1 MQLVN
6 ILMFLVATMAL
17 VSGIVVVAGVKHGE
31 RVRALWFLLTGLGT
45 AAWCAAM
52 SLFFM
57 AHPGQES
64 IADVYTHITY
74 TAAVLLAASVF
85 GYNCWVNRPGKI
97 LSVLVLLLATAIAI
111 FFNLNPS
118 LMYSSIT
125 LSFTTNNNINNAT
138 SWFVFLYFGFTIVVI
153 IGYLTAL
160 IIQIRKTT
168 NKNLRKGLVVSFAGW
183 LTNGIIAAIFA
194 IFIPFFLNDY
204 SLTWV
209 GPLAMGI
216 VLLTVYYSL
225 LRYRLLVLRS
235 GFLSVVSYAMIFILA
250 TMAYM
255 VLFFVV
261 FTSLFK
267 IPNPSMS
274 VLALNVVMVAIVLLL
289 LPVIN
294 EVGSAVK
301 SMIFV
306 QSVDMV
312 YIVKKINKLAGQKID
327 LKNLA
332 EFLADRM
339 HFDYVGFLVDDRLWG
354 SSKIDLA
361 DNELE
366 MISKMKHSSSYIWLY
381 VDDALKPV
389 FERSNLAAVAQ
400 MRNARGQVFGHI
412 IIGRPIGELKFEQR
426 DLTQVESIINLV
438 AAVVNSNE
446 KTVCINVNGQKVC
459 GVPEGEAKKIAGD
472 S

>member
-6 ILMFLVATMAL
+6 ILMFLVAIMAL
-17 VSGIVVVAGVKHGE
+17 VSGVLVLFGVGKGE
-31 RVRALWFLLTGLGT
+31 RVRALWFLLAGIGIAL
-45 AAWCAAM
+45 WCSTM

-57 AHPGQES
+57 ARPGQEAV
-64 IADVYTHITY
+64 ADLYTRITY
-74 TAAVLLAASVF
+74 IAAIIVSVGVF
-85 GYNCWVNRPGKI
+85 GYNMWINRLGKI
-97 LSVLVLLLATAIAI
+97 ASILVLCIGVVIALV
-111 FFNLNPS
+111 FNSDPS
-118 LMYSSIT
+118 LLYTSIT
-125 LSFTTNNNINNAT
+125 LSHTVSNSIDNAET
-138 SWFVFLYFGFTIVVI
+138 WFFLAYFGFFGATITT
-153 IGYLTAL
+153 YLVAL
-160 IIQIRKTT
+160 AIQIRRTT
-168 NKNLRKGLVVSFAGW
+168 VKNLKAGLTVSFVGW
-183 LTNGIIAAIFA
+183 LINAIFVAIFA
-194 IFIPFFLNDY
+194 MVLPALGNY
-204 SLTWV
+204 SFSWV

-216 VLLTVYYSL
+216 VLLAVYYSL

-235 GFLSVVSYAMIFILA
+235 NFLSVVSYAMIFILA

-255 VLFFVV
+255 VLFFIV

-274 VLALNVVMVAIVLLL
+274 VLALNVMMVAIVLLL

-294 EVGSAVK
+294 EVGAAIK

-306 QSVDMV
+306 RSVDMV
-312 YIVKKINKLAGQKID
+312 YIVKKINRLAGQKID

-339 HFDYVGFLVDDRLWG
+339 HFDYVGFLIDDRLWG

-361 DNELE
+361 DNELQ

-412 IIGRPIGELKFEQR
+412 IIGRPLGEIKFEQR

-438 AAVVNSNE
+438 AAVVNSGE
-446 KTVCINVNGQKVC
+446 KKVCINVNGQKVC
-459 GVPEGEAKKIAGD
+459 GVPESEAKKIAGD
-472 S
+472 H

>member
-6 ILMFLVATMAL
+6 ILMFMVAAMAL
-17 VSGIVVVAGVKHGE
+17 VSGVTVMLGVNKTD
-31 RVRALWFLLTGLGT
+31 RVRAIWFLATGIGT
-45 AAWCAAM
+45 ALWCVAM

-57 AHPGQES
+57 ATPGQEDA
-64 IADVYTHITY
+64 ADLYTRITY
-74 TAAVLLAASVF
+74 TVALLLAASLF
-85 GYNCWVNRPGKI
+85 GYNCWVSRTGKI
-97 LSVLVLLLATAIAI
+97 ASIIVLIIGSIIAAMFI
-111 FFNLNPS
+111 NNPS
-118 LMYSSIT
+118 LMYSGIT
-125 LSFTTNNNINNAT
+125 LSHTVSNNITSSN
-138 SWFVFLYFGFTIVVI
+138 SWFIFLYFGFTGATITS
-153 IGYLTAL
+153 YLVAL
-160 IIQIRKTT
+160 ALQIRNAT
-168 NKNLRKGLVVSFAGW
+168 NKNLKHGLTVSFVGW
-183 LTNGIIAAIFA
+183 LVNGIMLTIFA
-194 IFIPFFLNDY
+194 MVIPLLGDY
-204 SLTWV
+204 SLAWL

-216 VLLTVYYSL
+216 VLIAVYYSL

-235 GFLSVVSYAMIFILA
+235 NSLSVVSYAMVFILA
-250 TMAYM
+250 SIAYM
-255 VLFFVV
+255 VLFFIV

-294 EVGSAVK
+294 EISAAIK

-306 QSVDMV
+306 RSVDMV
-312 YIVKKINKLAGQKID
+312 YIVKKINRLAGQKID

-339 HFDYVGFLVDDRLWG
+339 HFEYVGFLIDGRLWG

-361 DNELE
+361 DNELA

-389 FERSNLAAVAQ
+389 FERSNLVAAAQ

-412 IIGRPIGELKFEQR
+412 LIGKPIGEIKFEQR

-438 AAVVNSNE
+438 AAVINSNE
-446 KTVCINVNGQKVC
+446 KKVCINVNGQKVC
-459 GVPEGEAKKIAGD
+459 GVPESEAKKISGD
-472 S
+472 N